1 MRTLLLTAGTLKRH
15 SRQGKELIE
24 GLQRVIELWFDS
36 VEAIDM
42 AFVSR
47 QGKELIEG
55 LQQQGVTLDWVA
67 MRNQELFFSF
77 DADQPME
84 E

>member
-1 MRTLLLTAGTLKRH
+1 MIFRRLKPALTRRADSLTW
-15 SRQGKELIE
+15 
-24 GLQRVIELWFDS
+24 RVIELWFDS